1 MRLVLAGI
9 NHRQAPLELRERFSL
24 SASDS
29 DLLALALR
37 EKGMVAGAVI
47 LSTCQRV
54 ELYAEAQDAEAIKRF
69 FLNFKGL
76 NVNLGRYLYVKYN
89 GEALTHL
96 FNVSS
101 GLDSQIIGEY
111 EILQQV
117 RDAYLKARGGEVT
130 TPLLNKLFER
140 ALFVGKLVRQQTG
153 ISKTGPSIAQSA
165 VYSAEALC
173 GCLAQKKV
181 YIIGAGAIAGKV
193 AQLCAQRGAACI
205 IVANRTFQKAQK
217 LSCAI
222 NGRAVKFEEFYL
234 LLKDADILFSAT
246 ASRHFILKKESF
258 QGREGRQKEIII
270 FDLAFPRD
278 IDPGVAQLEGIRL
291 FNLDDLKQYAMA
303 RDEETRKAFALARE
317 KAQRFLEK
325 EGQRWNIE
333 SACVPAA

>member
-234 LLKDADILFSAT
+234 LLKDADILFSAVKIP
-246 ASRHFILKKESF
+246 S
-258 QGREGRQKEIII
+258 I
-270 FDLAFPRD
+270 FT
-278 IDPGVAQLEGIRL
+278 
-291 FNLDDLKQYAMA
+291 NK
-303 RDEETRKAFALARE
+303 
-317 KAQRFLEK
+317 
-325 EGQRWNIE
+325 
-333 SACVPAA
+333 